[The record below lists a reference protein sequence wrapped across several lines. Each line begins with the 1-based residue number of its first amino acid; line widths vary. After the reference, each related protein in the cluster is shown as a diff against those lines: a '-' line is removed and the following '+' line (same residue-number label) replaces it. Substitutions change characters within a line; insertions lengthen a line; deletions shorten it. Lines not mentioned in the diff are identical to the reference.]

1 MIYEIET
8 EKIKKISINIT
19 DDNLKTISKNKLQKK
34 MVKKLQVTVSIDH
47 LNKLKNNILN

>member
-34 MVKKLQVTVSIDH
+34 NGQKVASNCI
-47 LNKLKNNILN
+47 N